1 VGAHDLSLKMRRS
14 SEMSLSLLSSR
25 AGNLYMELEKG
36 WKNDLPICLFI
47 SPYVRILIQ
56 NKI

>member
-25 AGNLYMELEKG
+25 AGNLYMELEKEG
-36 WKNDLPICLFI
+36 KNDLPICLFI
-47 SPYVRILIQ
+47 PLYENFNSE
-56 NKI
+56 